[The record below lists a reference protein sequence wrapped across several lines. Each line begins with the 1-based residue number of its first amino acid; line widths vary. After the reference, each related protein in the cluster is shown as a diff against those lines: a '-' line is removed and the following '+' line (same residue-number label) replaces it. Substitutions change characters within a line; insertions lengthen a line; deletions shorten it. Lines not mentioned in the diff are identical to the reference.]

1 MWWHIWD
8 LITSSTANP
17 RTKWWRG
24 VLEGK
29 KPEASWLMDHE
40 WWGRRGRKRPMQFN
54 GIWIKSALMGFGCN
68 CGFECLPAS
77 LVCAGTAWVD
87 VSCFASTPKITL
99 ECCGQTGHLISQK
112 PLPGLS
118 QLIPVRWWESSAW
131 NDGHRARGVL
141 GSSGNLSHLSSEQAG
156 CFFPFWTFFSSGF
169 FFFPFWNFFPSGI
182 FFLFVS
188 SLRPSHFKLLL
199 FSWGCWK
206 DSGVFLTAM
215 PACKNCRDN
224 TCKCYIWIKPT
235 MLG

>member
-1 MWWHIWD
+1 
-8 LITSSTANP
+8 
-17 RTKWWRG
+17 
-24 VLEGK
+24 
-29 KPEASWLMDHE
+29 
-40 WWGRRGRKRPMQFN
+40 MQFN

-156 CFFPFWTFFSSGF
+156 CFFPFWIFFSSGF
-169 FFFPFWNFFPSGI
+169 FFSFLDFFSFWNFFPVCVKI
-182 FFLFVS
+182 EAFPLQTPPLFLRLLKRLRCVS
-188 SLRPSHFKLLL
+188 DCHASLQKLQ
-199 FSWGCWK
+199 
-206 DSGVFLTAM
+206 
-215 PACKNCRDN
+215 R
-224 TCKCYIWIKPT
+224 
-235 MLG
+235 